1 MSFKLKTKKKESEI
15 KSIRFPL
22 DLIIKINKAIEGNN
36 VSFSNFVIQACEYA
50 LSQLDFKHNE
60 E

>member
-15 KSIRFPL
+15 KSVRFPL
-22 DLIIKINKAIEGNN
+22 DLIIKINKAIEGND

-50 LSQLDFKHNE
+50 LSQLDFKHTE